1 MNSERWKRV
10 EQLYHAAVKLAESER
25 VSFLENSCCGDVA
38 LRQDVESLLRQ
49 ERNAQNFLEVCVLE
63 GAGQLKT
70 QGQEPPGNGEDDP
83 LGIVGGSISRYRI
96 LEKLGGGG
104 MGIVYRAEDK
114 RLGRFVALKFLPQL
128 ANYDPVAVERF
139 RREARAASAL
149 NHQHICTIHDI
160 GEHEGRQFIVMEL
173 LQGQTLK
180 HVIAS
185 GPLERAKVIK
195 IGLQVAEA
203 LQAAHDKGI
212 VHRDIKPANIFVTE
226 QRQVKVLDFGL
237 AKLLLPANSETTL
250 LMDEVQTRGPVGTL
264 PYMAPEQALGREV
277 DPRTD
282 IYALGMVLYEMT
294 AGKRPFREDFPTHL
308 IDDILHSVPA
318 PPSRTG
324 GGESRLDPLILKCLE
339 KEASN
344 RFPSA
349 KEVMSALEE
358 CCSTEVQR
366 ETVKSSRRVAIA
378 CAVLAVFVVAGI
390 FLRRDFGEWQ
400 NWLGLAS
407 KPSQIG
413 SLAVLPFRNVSGD
426 AQQEYFVDGMTDEL
440 TTDLAQIAGLRVTS
454 RTSAMQFRDTKKS
467 IAEVAGSLN
476 VEAIVAGSIM
486 RSGDRVRVTAQLV
499 DAKNDRHLWAKSYE
513 KSSQDAMALQDEL
526 ARDIADEVRVTL
538 TPEERKRLSAENTV
552 SPRGYDAYLRG
563 RYFWNRRTEP
573 ELRKAKE
580 YFEQTI
586 ASDPGYAPAYSGLA
600 DTYFYLS
607 YYWGH
612 LDPRDSMPM
621 AKAAA
626 LKALALDDISAEAHT
641 SLGIVKL
648 SYDWD
653 FPGAEQEF
661 KRATHLNPNYATAHH
676 IYSILLGVLGR
687 PEESIAEI
695 HKAVEVDPLSMPV
708 RNMLAARLATY
719 KRCDEALQEDRKTM
733 ELDPNAT
740 HLGMI
745 HERMAKCYESE
756 GMEKDSLEEW
766 TRARAANGS
775 SPGEIEEFRKAYA
788 ESGYKGALRKDLQ
801 RQLNEW
807 DRDHWHLT
815 AWRIALIYGELGDND
830 QAFAWLDKA
839 IQLHSTALFWL
850 YDDDNALRKDPR
862 FTEVK
867 RKMRVDH

>member
-1 MNSERWKRV
+1 M
-10 EQLYHAAVKLAESER
+10 
-25 VSFLENSCCGDVA
+25 
-38 LRQDVESLLRQ
+38 
-49 ERNAQNFLEVCVLE
+49 
-63 GAGQLKT
+63 KT
-70 QGQEPPGNGEDDP
+70 
-83 LGIVGGSISRYRI
+83 
-96 LEKLGGGG
+96 
-104 MGIVYRAEDK
+104 
-114 RLGRFVALKFLPQL
+114 
-128 ANYDPVAVERF
+128 
-139 RREARAASAL
+139 
-149 NHQHICTIHDI
+149 
-160 GEHEGRQFIVMEL
+160 
-173 LQGQTLK
+173 
-180 HVIAS
+180 
-185 GPLERAKVIK
+185 
-195 IGLQVAEA
+195 
-203 LQAAHDKGI
+203 
-212 VHRDIKPANIFVTE
+212 
-226 QRQVKVLDFGL
+226 
-237 AKLLLPANSETTL
+237 TTL
-250 LMDEVQTRGPVGTL
+250 PPV
-264 PYMAPEQALGREV
+264 R
-277 DPRTD
+277 
-282 IYALGMVLYEMT
+282 I
-294 AGKRPFREDFPTHL
+294 
-308 IDDILHSVPA
+308 
-318 PPSRTG
+318 
-324 GGESRLDPLILKCLE
+324 
-339 KEASN
+339 
-344 RFPSA
+344 
-349 KEVMSALEE
+349 
-358 CCSTEVQR
+358 
-366 ETVKSSRRVAIA
+366 
-378 CAVLAVFVVAGI
+378 
-390 FLRRDFGEWQ
+390 
-400 NWLGLAS
+400 
-407 KPSQIG
+407 
-413 SLAVLPFRNVSGD
+413 
-426 AQQEYFVDGMTDEL
+426 
-440 TTDLAQIAGLRVTS
+440 
-454 RTSAMQFRDTKKS
+454 
-467 IAEVAGSLN
+467 
-476 VEAIVAGSIM
+476 
-486 RSGDRVRVTAQLV
+486 
-499 DAKNDRHLWAKSYE
+499 
-513 KSSQDAMALQDEL
+513 
-526 ARDIADEVRVTL
+526 
-538 TPEERKRLSAENTV
+538 
-552 SPRGYDAYLRG
+552 
-563 RYFWNRRTEP
+563 EP

-580 YFEQTI
+580 YFEQAI

-695 HKAVEVDPLSMPV
+695 RKAVEVDPLSMPV

-745 HERMAKCYESE
+745 HERMARCYESK
-756 GMEKDSLEEW
+756 GMGKDSLEEW